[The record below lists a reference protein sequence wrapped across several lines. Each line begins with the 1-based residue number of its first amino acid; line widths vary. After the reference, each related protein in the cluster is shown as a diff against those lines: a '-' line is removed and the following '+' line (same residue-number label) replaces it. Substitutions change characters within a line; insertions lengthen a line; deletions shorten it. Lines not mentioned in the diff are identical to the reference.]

1 MVNSSLPFP
10 TGDLVFLISL
20 CVTRCLA
27 RAGAWGD
34 RKVVGCWGL
43 GGMALVLAYFLPT
56 STEAS
61 CANMALPLLLPLRFF
76 AFAWLKVRY
85 HTHNH
90 SHRGTHK
97 QYLLMDCRPANPL
110 AQPPATPCIHTASEQ
125 LSGNIY
131 ILIGKLLRLILRL
144 HLCVR
149 GCSLTFSSCRCF
161 FFFSF
166 SVSIRF
172 VHVCLWPA
180 CLCVCVRAIRFCP
193 IIICLDLSHDV
204 LLRHTSNT
212 NKESNE
218 IPGE

>member
-1 MVNSSLPFP
+1 MGGSEGCWLLGVGGHGFGIGIFSADVDRGVVRKHGVAFTVASSVFCICLAKSSLPH
-10 TGDLVFLISL
+10 
-20 CVTRCLA
+20 TR
-27 RAGAWGD
+27 
-34 RKVVGCWGL
+34 
-43 GGMALVLAYFLPT
+43 
-56 STEAS
+56 
-61 CANMALPLLLPLRFF
+61 
-76 AFAWLKVRY
+76 
-85 HTHNH
+85 THNH

-149 GCSLTFSSCRCF
+149 GCSLTFSSCRCV

-180 CLCVCVRAIRFCP
+180 CLCVCARAIRFCP
-193 IIICLDLSHDV
+193 IIICFDLSHDV
-204 LLRHTSNT
+204 LLRHASNN